1 MTNPPNWNHV
11 DHQITREV
19 LEQKAIDEDSIC
31 QALTFA
37 EQCLQADEHNEDVT
51 AEMMSARS
59 DALEDASHAWNEEGD
74 VLGCIDALRK
84 FWSV

>member
-1 MTNPPNWNHV
+1 MTPTNWDHV

-19 LEQKAIDEDSIC
+19 LEQKSVDEDSIC

-37 EQCLQADEHNEDVT
+37 NQCLQADQHNEDVT
-51 AEMMSARS
+51 DKMYTSRANALSEAEES
-59 DALEDASHAWNEEGD
+59 WNLHGDTEETI
-74 VLGCIDALRK
+74 VELRR